1 MKKLDVKLT
10 RESRRVLK
18 SVYDIYCDRRK
29 NGASKSSA
37 VRFDD
42 PTFGGPQIDGFDD
55 ARQELSNAGFIK
67 CFITGDFDLTDD
79 AIIFMENFT
88 KDSILKWLEFG
99 SNFIP

>member
-1 MKKLDVKLT
+1 MSAKLT
-10 RESRRVLK
+10 KDSRRVLK
-18 SVYDIYCDRRK
+18 SIYDIYCDRRK
-29 NGASKSSA
+29 SGAPKSSA

-42 PTFGGPQIDGFDD
+42 PDFGGPQIDGFDD
-55 ARQELSNAGFIK
+55 AKPELSNAGFIR

-99 SNFIP
+99 SSFIP

>member
-1 MKKLDVKLT
+1 MAVKLT

-18 SVYDIYCDRRK
+18 SIYDVYLDRRK
-29 NGASKSSA
+29 NGSARAAA

-42 PTFGGPQIDGFDD
+42 PMFGGLKFDGFED
-55 ARQELSNAGFIK
+55 AKQELSNAGFIK
-67 CFITGDFDLTDD
+67 CYITGDFDLTND

-88 KDSILKWLEFG
+88 KDSVLKWLEFG